1 MKKSPFTLL
10 KLSIENELFN
20 VSLRLQKMEAEG
32 QQPNAE
38 FFLAQKLTLEL
49 LLARAEFIYRHGK
62 NPPF

>member
-20 VSLRLQKMEAEG
+20 VSLQLQKLEAEG
-32 QQPNAE
+32 KQPNVE

-49 LLARAEFIYRHGK
+49 LLSRAEYIYRHGK